1 MAGEFHPGGR
11 PVKPFSEGPG
21 QKGGQAR
28 SDPTMNTAEAI
39 MQSLFGFAFLA
50 SSAEEV
56 LIPLAAISLGCS
68 IPIIAII
75 VDYFQKRTKARI
87 IERAIEKG
95 VPIENLALDE
105 PRGSRMPYRSG
116 MVTVAVGIGSII
128 FGFLIGMAMQ
138 QAGEREYYIPRAVFG
153 GSGALVLLIGIALL
167 VNDKM
172 NYKRFFNGNDKS
184 ERKDY

>member
-1 MAGEFHPGGR
+1 
-11 PVKPFSEGPG
+11 
-21 QKGGQAR
+21 
-28 SDPTMNTAEAI
+28 MNTAEAI

-50 SSAEEV
+50 TSAEEV

-87 IERAIEKG
+87 IEKAIEKG

-116 MVTVAVGIGSII
+116 MVTVAVGLGLMI
-128 FGFLIGMAMQ
+128 FGLAIGAAMKQ
-138 QAGEREYYIPRAVFG
+138 SGETEHFIPYAVFG
-153 GSGALVLLIGIALL
+153 GSGALVFLIGIALL
-167 VNDKM
+167 ANDKM
-172 NYKRFFNGNDKS
+172 NYKRFFNGNGKG
-184 ERKDY
+184 EPKDR

>member
-1 MAGEFHPGGR
+1 
-11 PVKPFSEGPG
+11 
-21 QKGGQAR
+21 
-28 SDPTMNTAEAI
+28 MNTAEAV

-87 IERAIEKG
+87 IEKAIEKG

-105 PRGSRMPYRSG
+105 PRGARMPYRSG
-116 MVTVAVGIGSII
+116 MVTAAVGLGLVI
-128 FGFLIGMAMQ
+128 FGFALGGALQ
-138 QAGEREYYIPRAVFG
+138 QGGENEYYIPRAVFG
-153 GSGALVLLIGIALL
+153 GAGGLVLLIGIALL
-167 VNDKM
+167 VNDRM
-172 NYKRFFNGNDKS
+172 NYKRFLNGSGKG